1 MSWFG
6 VFIVMGIAL
15 LLFFVW
21 LSVEAAK
28 AAEDEHQ

>member
-1 MSWFG
+1 MEWFG

-21 LSVEAAK
+21 LSIEAAK
-28 AAEDEHQ
+28 AAGDDHQ

>member
-21 LSVEAAK
+21 VSLQVAK
-28 AAEDEHQ
+28 AAEDDHQ